1 MLDKVKPAAIG
12 ARPASVSVNF
22 WQPDGAED
30 NPSQISRQVI
40 RAELTG
46 ADTCTARGITSRSS
60 TPVLAMCRRLI
71 EAGCDPATRLDA
83 YRGDVLCLRVRS
95 IGEGLSSKS
104 TPEAPAL
111 LPVVRCA
118 QARWFEKPSEGRH
131 ATALIKY
138 DAARTALAE
147 AHRVDEVK
155 DIRDKAVAMQAYLHH
170 WLDPDGMAQ
179 GTKPICSMAR

>member
-46 ADTCTARGITSRSS
+46 ADTCTARGITNRSS

-71 EAGCDPATRLDA
+71 EAGC
-83 YRGDVLCLRVRS
+83 
-95 IGEGLSSKS
+95 
-104 TPEAPAL
+104 EAPKARNQFARWL
-111 LPVVRCA
+111 DEQEAARVKKNDA
-118 QARWFEKPSEGRH
+118 QAAS
-131 ATALIKY
+131 
-138 DAARTALAE
+138 
-147 AHRVDEVK
+147 
-155 DIRDKAVAMQAYLHH
+155 
-170 WLDPDGMAQ
+170 
-179 GTKPICSMAR
+179 